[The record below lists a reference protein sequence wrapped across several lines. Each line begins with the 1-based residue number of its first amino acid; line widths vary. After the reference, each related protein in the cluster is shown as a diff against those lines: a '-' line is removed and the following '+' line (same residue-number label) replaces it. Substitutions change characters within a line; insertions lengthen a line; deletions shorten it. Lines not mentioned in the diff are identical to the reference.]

1 MYPEYVNV
9 LCCVPE
15 ARKDGGVATV
25 IRLCLCDDDPQ
36 FLVACR
42 EKADSLVARNEL
54 EVETKEFESGESLLF
69 FLDENVSYF
78 DFIMM
83 DMLMGEKNGIETM
96 QVLRDH
102 GYEGVV
108 VFLTSSKEYAL
119 ESFSVA
125 PFNYVLKQD
134 MLTEEFDKIFLDA
147 IDAVKKAEEQKL
159 VISTRRSSVVMNLD
173 DIIYIESNLRK
184 LIFHT
189 LKGDQNVQYA
199 LDEVFAKT
207 KEHGFLRCHKSFV
220 VNSRFVKSCCRTE
233 VVLITAETIPLGR
246 TYAETFEHGLLKC
259 LREQITL

>member
-1 MYPEYVNV
+1 M
-9 LCCVPE
+9 
-15 ARKDGGVATV
+15 ATV

-36 FLVACR
+36 FLAACR
-42 EKADSLVARNEL
+42 KKADSLIARNNL

-83 DMLMGEKNGIETM
+83 DMLMGEHNGIETV
-96 QVLRDH
+96 QILRDH
-102 GYEGVV
+102 GYEGIV

-134 MLTEEFDKIFLDA
+134 MATDAFDKIFLDA
-147 IDAVKKAEEQKL
+147 IEAVKKAEEQKL

-189 LKGDQNVQYA
+189 VNGNQDAQYA
-199 LDEVFAKT
+199 LDDVFTKT
-207 KEHGFLRCHKSFV
+207 REHGFLRCHKSFV

-233 VVLITAETIPLGR
+233 VVLTTAETIPLGR
-246 TYAETFEHGLLKC
+246 TYADDFEHGLLKC
-259 LREQITL
+259 LREKITL